1 MAHIYFSSSRAPSL
15 VIGVVTFKCGDPAG
29 DDMQQLPT

>member
-1 MAHIYFSSSRAPSL
+1 MAHIYFSSSRVPSL
-15 VIGVVTFKCGDPAG
+15 VIGVVTLKCGDPV